1 MSAGETLRS
10 GAEFRSGADAEGECG
25 GAQCDRRGRWGGP
38 GRTLALLLAGEGA
51 RGAVAARSAG
61 PSARSPQRP
70 PNAAERRSP
79 PRRRHRRPGRPP
91 TGRGGRHPVRRRG
104 RAGQRGVP
112 GQPPEER
119 AGHGARGP
127 ARPAAPA
134 GHRRLRDL
142 LCRRRIAP
150 QMVREGAGSIVNIT
164 SMSSRSGYAGRS
176 DHAAGKAGVHL
187 LSQAPAD
194 ELGPHGVR
202 VDCVAPGWIESPVPR
217 DRMAARAAEEGVSY
231 QEVRDRDVR
240 RMALHRI
247 AAEEGVARAVL
258 FLAGDASAATTGAVI
273 DVNAGRDF
281 A

>member
-1 MSAGETLRS
+1 M
-10 GAEFRSGADAEGECG
+10 
-25 GAQCDRRGRWGGP
+25 
-38 GRTLALLLAGEGA
+38 
-51 RGAVAARSAG
+51 
-61 PSARSPQRP
+61 
-70 PNAAERRSP
+70 
-79 PRRRHRRPGRPP
+79 
-91 TGRGGRHPVRRRG
+91 
-104 RAGQRGVP
+104 
-112 GQPPEER
+112 
-119 AGHGARGP
+119 
-127 ARPAAPA
+127 
-134 GHRRLRDL
+134 